1 MAPPSKNPARAF
13 RPIHYKVYLFLASV
27 LLTVALVVH
36 SNYVIARLNAESR
49 SLCTVLARFFAV
61 STIQAAEDPMVRP
74 IFREVARNIT
84 FPLVVTDMRGIPRAW
99 KEIGI
104 PPEAVPDSLLN
115 LAETTGRLDPS
126 VRRIQEIARDLDR
139 VNRPIAVVR
148 LGQPDTLG
156 QIHYGEPPVVRQ
168 LRWLPYLEFGG
179 IVLLLVFAFAGFR
192 SLMTGEQR
200 LLWAA
205 LAKETAHQLGTPL
218 SSLMGWTALLREV
231 PPGGERPRERVEEIV
246 SEMDRDLDRLNKV
259 ASRFAQLGSVPTL
272 REGDLT
278 ASVSAAV
285 GYFRS
290 RLPQLG
296 STVAIEERYTP
307 IPPVPFHPQ
316 LIEWVVENLI
326 KNAIDA
332 ADKPAGRI
340 DVSLEWAQ
348 AERVV
353 KLRVSD
359 NGRGMSA
366 EERRRAFDAGFSTKR
381 RGWGLGLALV
391 RRVVREYHHGTVS
404 IVESV
409 PGKGTTVLVSLPVP
423 RRADTGRE
431 DPGSKSP

>member
-1 MAPPSKNPARAF
+1 MAKRPSEPVRAL
-13 RPIHYKVYLFLASV
+13 RPLHYKVYLFLAIV

-74 IFREVARNIT
+74 IFREVVRNIN
-84 FPLVVTDMRGIPRAW
+84 FPLVVTDMHGIPRAW

-104 PPEAVPDSLLN
+104 PADAVPDSLLGM
-115 LAETTGRLDPS
+115 ADSTGQVAPT
-126 VRRIQEIARDLDR
+126 VARIQKIARDLDR
-139 VNRPIAVVR
+139 LNRPIAVVR
-148 LGQPDTLG
+148 LGVPDTLG
-156 QIHYGEPPVVRQ
+156 LIHYGEPPVVRQ
-168 LRWLPYLEFGG
+168 LRWLPYIEFGG
-179 IVLLLVFAFAGFR
+179 IVLLLVFGFAGFR
-192 SLMTGEQR
+192 SLMAGEQR

-218 SSLMGWTALLREV
+218 SSLMGWTALLRDA
-231 PPGGERPRERVEEIV
+231 PAGGERPRARVEEIAA
-246 SEMDRDLDRLNKV
+246 EMDRDLDRLNKV
-259 ASRFAQLGSVPTL
+259 ASRFAQLGAVPSL
-272 REGDLT
+272 KVGDLT
-278 ASVSAAV
+278 AAVSAAV

-296 STVAIEERYTP
+296 SSVLIEERYEP

-332 ADKPAGRI
+332 ADKPEGLI
-340 DVSLEWAQ
+340 EVSLEWAQ
-348 AERVV
+348 AERHVN
-353 KLRVSD
+353 LRVSD
-359 NGRGMSA
+359 NGRGMSP
-366 EERRRAFDAGFSTKR
+366 EERKRAFHAGFSTKR

-391 RRVVREYHHGTVS
+391 RRVVHEYHHGQVS

-423 RRADTGRE
+423 RRILTERA
-431 DPGSKSP
+431 DPGLTSR

>member
-1 MAPPSKNPARAF
+1 MAKRPKEPAWAL
-13 RPIHYKVYLFLASV
+13 RPLHYKVYLFLAIV

-61 STIQAAEDPMVRP
+61 STIQAAEDPMIRP
-74 IFREVARNIT
+74 IFREVVRNIN

-104 PPEAVPDSLLN
+104 PPDAVPDSLLEM
-115 LAETTGRLDPS
+115 ADSTGRLAPT
-126 VRRIQEIARDLDR
+126 VARIQKIAQDLDR
-139 VNRPIAVVR
+139 LNRPIAVVR
-148 LGQPDTLG
+148 LGVPDTLG
-156 QIHYGEPPVVRQ
+156 LIHYGEPPVVRQ

-179 IVLLLVFAFAGFR
+179 IVLLLVFGFAGFR
-192 SLMTGEQR
+192 SLMAGEQR

-218 SSLMGWTALLREV
+218 SSLMGWTALLRDG
-231 PPGGERPRERVEEIV
+231 PADGERSRARVEEIAA
-246 SEMDRDLDRLNKV
+246 EMDRDLDRLNKV
-259 ASRFAQLGSVPTL
+259 ASRFAQLGSTPSLKV
-272 REGDLT
+272 GDLT

-296 STVAIEERYTP
+296 SSVVIEERYEP

-332 ADKPAGRI
+332 ADKSEGLI
-340 DVSLEWAQ
+340 KVSLEWAQ
-348 AERVV
+348 AERHVN
-353 KLRVSD
+353 LRVSD
-359 NGRGMSA
+359 NGRGMTP
-366 EERRRAFDAGFSTKR
+366 EERRRAFRAGFSTKR

-391 RRVVREYHHGTVS
+391 RRVVREYHHGRVS

-423 RRADTGRE
+423 RRAMTERA
-431 DPGSKSP
+431 DPGHTSR

>member
-1 MAPPSKNPARAF
+1 MATRQEKPARAL
-13 RPIHYKVYLFLASV
+13 RPIHYKVYLFLAIV
-27 LLTVALVVH
+27 LLTVALVIH
-36 SNYVIARLNAESR
+36 SNYVIGRLNAESR

-74 IFREVARNIT
+74 IFREVARSIT

-104 PPEAVPDSLLN
+104 RPEAVPDSLLEA
-115 LAETTGRLDPS
+115 AESRGRIDPT
-126 VRRIQEIARDLDR
+126 VRRIQDIARQLDR

-148 LGQPDTLG
+148 LGLPDTLG
-156 QIHYGEPPVVRQ
+156 MIHYGEPPVVRQ

-179 IVLLLVFAFAGFR
+179 ILLLLVFGFAGFR

-205 LAKETAHQLGTPL
+205 LAKETAHQMGTPL
-218 SSLMGWTALLREV
+218 SSLMGWTALLRDA
-231 PPGGERPRERVEEIV
+231 PPGETRSPTRVEEIAA
-246 SEMDRDLDRLNKV
+246 EMDRDLDRLNKV
-259 ASRFAQLGSVPTL
+259 ASRFAQLGSLPPL

-278 ASVSAAV
+278 ASVGAAV

-296 STVAIEERYTP
+296 STVTIEERYEP
-307 IPPVPFHPQ
+307 IPPVRFHPQ
-316 LIEWVVENLI
+316 LIEWVIENLI

-340 DVSLEWAQ
+340 EVSLAWVQ
-348 AERVV
+348 AERLV
-353 KLRVSD
+353 KLRISD

-366 EERRRAFDAGFSTKR
+366 EDRRRAFDAGFSTKR

-391 RRVVREYHHGTVS
+391 RRVVREYHRGSVS

-423 RRADTGRE
+423 LRSHPGRAA
-431 DPGSKSP
+431 PGLTSR

>member
-1 MAPPSKNPARAF
+1 MATRSQKPARAV
-13 RPIHYKVYLFLASV
+13 RPLHYKVYLFLAIV

-36 SNYVIARLNAESR
+36 SNYVITRLNAESR

-61 STIQAAEDPMVRP
+61 STIQAAEDPMVGP

-84 FPLVVTDMRGIPRAW
+84 FPLVVTDTKGIPRAW
-99 KEIGI
+99 KGIGI
-104 PPEAVPDSLLN
+104 APETVPDSLLHI
-115 LAETTGRLDPS
+115 AYSTGRFDPS
-126 VRRIQEIARDLDR
+126 VKRIQDIARQLDR
-139 VNRPIAVVR
+139 VNLPIAVVR

-179 IVLLLVFAFAGFR
+179 IVLLLVFGFAGFR
-192 SLMTGEQR
+192 SLMAGEQR

-218 SSLMGWTALLREV
+218 SSLMGWTALLRD
-231 PPGGERPRERVEEIV
+231 PPEGVERSRAKVEEIAA
-246 SEMDRDLDRLNKV
+246 EMDRDLDRLNKV
-259 ASRFAQLGSVPTL
+259 ASRFAHLGSLPAL

-285 GYFRS
+285 DYFKR

-296 STVAIEERYTP
+296 STVTIEERYGP

-340 DVSLEWAQ
+340 EVSLAWVPAG
-348 AERVV
+348 RVV
-353 KLRVSD
+353 NLSVSD
-359 NGRGMSA
+359 NGRGMTAA
-366 EERRRAFDAGFSTKR
+366 ESRRAFDAGFSTKR

-391 RRVVREYHHGTVS
+391 RRVVREYHRGQVS

-423 RRADTGRE
+423 SRPAPVRD
-431 DPGSKSP
+431 DPGAASR

>member
-1 MAPPSKNPARAF
+1 
-13 RPIHYKVYLFLASV
+13 
-27 LLTVALVVH
+27 
-36 SNYVIARLNAESR
+36 
-49 SLCTVLARFFAV
+49 
-61 STIQAAEDPMVRP
+61 
-74 IFREVARNIT
+74 
-84 FPLVVTDMRGIPRAW
+84 RAW
-99 KEIGI
+99 KGIGI
-104 PPEAVPDSLLN
+104 PAEAVPDSLLSV
-115 LAETTGRLDPS
+115 ADRTGRLAPP
-126 VRRIQEIARDLDR
+126 VKRIQEIARQLDR
-139 VNRPIAVVR
+139 INRPIAVVR
-148 LGQPDTLG
+148 LGLPDTLG

-218 SSLMGWTALLREV
+218 SSLMGWTSLLREA
-231 PPGGERPRERVEEIV
+231 PPGGERPRERVETIV
-246 SEMDRDLDRLNKV
+246 SEMDRDLERLNKV
-259 ASRFAQLGSVPTL
+259 ASRFAQLGSFPTL

-296 STVAIEERYTP
+296 STVTLEERYTA

-316 LIEWVVENLI
+316 LI
-326 KNAIDA
+326 
-332 ADKPAGRI
+332 
-340 DVSLEWAQ
+340 
-348 AERVV
+348 ERVV

-359 NGRGMSA
+359 NGRGMSP
-366 EERRRAFDAGFSTKR
+366 EERRRAFEAGFTTKR

-391 RRVVREYHHGTVS
+391 RRVVREYHRGAVS

-409 PGKGTTVLVSLPVP
+409 PGKGTTILVSLPVP
-423 RRADTGRE
+423 RRSDSGRK
-431 DPGSKSP
+431 DPGSASR